1 MKNVNKFNEFLSE
14 ENEDKVNE
22 RWTIFEE
29 HIWDHLKRV
38 RSEIEN
44 LRRFESPKKAIKAI
58 EMIEDY
64 LKDIKADIKHKSSNK
79 S

>member
-1 MKNVNKFNEFLSE
+1 MKKVNKFNEFLNE

-22 RWTIFEE
+22 RWTKFEE
-29 HIWDHLKRV
+29 HIWDHLKRI

-44 LRRFESPKKAIKAI
+44 LRRFGSPKKAIKAI

-64 LKDIKADIKHKSSNK
+64 LKDIKADIKYKSSNK